1 MSGTK
6 RSSSEKVQEA
16 KKHKPVDPQSTSTSA
31 TKNGTSVTKKPNAA
45 AASSSRTMRSGGAAQ
60 APPPAARATA
70 KSKSKPTPIPTPKRK
85 TSTSKCTA
93 TNEFNAAYIHGAAPA
108 DSSRRKV
115 HVIYQTQLKLITS
128 RVIAP
133 KKVILPS
140 SDFNA
145 GLEPVDLETK
155 HSQKLT
161 QDHSEV
167 PLAESKK
174 PKEDRSKVSLSG
186 EDLDEDNDE
195 DIDEEEEEEE
205 DDELEAESTE
215 LMAEPKGE
223 QDNMVV
229 EDITSTSKQKKQK
242 KQKRSCKNRNKLKV
256 LLLDFEDIDGS
267 EALLTLGKL
276 VYWKGACLQDM
287 FPASDTV
294 HYLEWKSIVDDL
306 SQKDPRKTALQII
319 GLEIP
324 LRQRAVKYANYATSN
339 VRREFGH
346 HARTLVCSTF
356 NLAGD
361 DCSTTKIAT
370 FVAGLL
376 HDRMFHYATFDLETL
391 EFEKTMPFLSTLI
404 PRILHTALVIQA
416 TKADALILAE
426 LKQQCHVPLKL
437 IALIVTLIEHVL
449 CEYSSGY
456 SRTAQFLEKND
467 RAKYYVLSFLSI
479 YLTLKILSYQSICA
493 TLMDLKKKSPRYSD
507 RLQRGTYKAMMYVF
521 LCFLYLSMNT
531 FTQWHIGGLISVHCP
546 KQEYDWEALKE
557 YAFKLDKASEA
568 GEQEYSDSESDDEKD
583 VGKGIERDG
592 KRNGEMDGERD
603 GERESESG
611 GESSGKK
618 GDKKDS
624 ETSVADD
631 DHSNNSTGAKISASE
646 DTPNT

>member
-1 MSGTK
+1 MSGAK

-31 TKNGTSVTKKPNAA
+31 TKKRRTTDPQSTSGTSVTKKPSAA
-45 AASSSRTMRSGGAAQ
+45 AASSSRTTRSGGAAQ

-70 KSKSKPTPIPTPKRK
+70 KSKSKPTPIPTPERK
-85 TSTSKCTA
+85 TSTSKRTA

-108 DSSRRKV
+108 DSSHQK
-115 HVIYQTQLKLITS
+115 

-133 KKVILPS
+133 KKVISPS

-145 GLEPVDLETK
+145 DLEPVDLETK

-161 QDHSEV
+161 WDRSEV

-174 PKEDRSKVSLSG
+174 PKEDRSKVFLPG

-195 DIDEEEEEEE
+195 DVDEEEEEEE

-242 KQKRSCKNRNKLKV
+242 KQKRSRKNKNKSKV
-256 LLLDFEDIDGS
+256 LLSDFEDINGS
-267 EALLTLGKL
+267 EALLTLGKS
-276 VYWKGACLQDM
+276 VYRKGACLQDM

-294 HYLEWKSIVDDL
+294 HYLEWKSIIDDL
-306 SQKDPRKTALQII
+306 PQKDPRKTALQII
-319 GLEIP
+319 GMEIP
-324 LRQRAVKYANYATSN
+324 LRQRAVKYANYATSD

-361 DCSTTKIAT
+361 DRSTTETAT

-376 HDRMFHYATFDLETL
+376 HDRMFHYGTFNLETL
-391 EFEKTMPFLSTLI
+391 EFEKTTPFLLTLI

-467 RAKYYVLSFLSI
+467 RANYR
-479 YLTLKILSYQSICA
+479 SICA
-493 TLMDLKKKSPRYSD
+493 TLMDLEKKSPRYSD
-507 RLQRGTYKAMMYVF
+507 RLQRGTYKAMMRIN
-521 LCFLYLSMNT
+521 LDSL
-531 FTQWHIGGLISVHCP
+531 P
-546 KQEYDWEALKE
+546 KQEYDWEALEE
-557 YAFKLDKASEA
+557 YALELDKASEA
-568 GEQEYSDSESDDEKD
+568 GEQEYNNSESDDEKD
-583 VGKGIERDG
+583 VGKGVERDG
-592 KRNGEMDGERD
+592 ERNGEMDGERTV
-603 GERESESG
+603 R
-611 GESSGKK
+611 GKVRAAVRVVVK
-618 GDKKDS
+618 RV
-624 ETSVADD
+624 TRRTVRPALPM
-631 DHSNNSTGAKISASE
+631 TT
-646 DTPNT
+646 TPTTALARRLVI

>member
-16 KKHKPVDPQSTSTSA
+16 KKRKPVDPQSTSTSA
-31 TKNGTSVTKKPNAA
+31 TKNLMQLQPPVPVQCAVE
-45 AASSSRTMRSGGAAQ
+45 AQ
-60 APPPAARATA
+60 C
-70 KSKSKPTPIPTPKRK
+70 KRPHRQLEPLP
-85 TSTSKCTA
+85 SLNL
-93 TNEFNAAYIHGAAPA
+93 TNNLHNLISYTT
-108 DSSRRKV
+108 
-115 HVIYQTQLKLITS
+115 QTQNFHIQMHGHEQSFYMLQ

-140 SDFNA
+140 SDFDA

-161 QDHSEV
+161 RDRSEV

-186 EDLDEDNDE
+186 EDLDKDNDE
-195 DIDEEEEEEE
+195 DINEEEEEEE

-229 EDITSTSKQKKQK
+229 EDITSTLKQKKQK
-242 KQKRSCKNRNKLKV
+242 KRKRSRKNKNESKV
-256 LLLDFEDIDGS
+256 LLLDFEDINGS
-267 EALLTLGKL
+267 EVLLTLGKP
-276 VYWKGACLQDM
+276 VYCKGACLQDM

-306 SQKDPRKTALQII
+306 PQKDLRKTALQII

-324 LRQRAVKYANYATSN
+324 LPQRAVKYPNYATSN

-361 DCSTTKIAT
+361 DRSTTKI
-370 FVAGLL
+370 
-376 HDRMFHYATFDLETL
+376 MFHYGTFDLETL
-391 EFEKTMPFLSTLI
+391 EFEKTTPFLSTLI

-437 IALIVTLIEHVL
+437 IALIVTL
-449 CEYSSGY
+449 
-456 SRTAQFLEKND
+456 FLEKND

-479 YLTLKILSYQSICA
+479 YLTLKILSYRSICA
-493 TLMDLKKKSPRYSD
+493 TLMDLEKKSPRYSD
-507 RLQRGTYKAMMYVF
+507 RLQRGTYKAMMRIN
-521 LCFLYLSMNT
+521 LDS
-531 FTQWHIGGLISVHCP
+531 HP
-546 KQEYDWEALKE
+546 KQEYDWEALEE
-557 YAFKLDKASEA
+557 YALELDKASEA
-568 GEQEYSDSESDDEKD
+568 GEQEYNNSESDDEKD
-583 VGKGIERDG
+583 VGKGVERDG
-592 KRNGEMDGERD
+592 ERNGEMD

-631 DHSNNSTGAKISASE
+631 DHSNNSTGAKISASD
-646 DTPNT
+646 DTPNA